1 MNFTHALT
9 LALLP
14 EAMLV
19 GVAAISA
26 IVAIARPG
34 LRPDIHRWIACIG
47 LLGSLAACGLILLGL
62 RQWQSGIAISV
73 WNGGFVIDSFALFIA
88 ILACVTA
95 LATCLI
101 SDTAVRRIPSRMSA
115 FYALILLATA
125 AVEAIA
131 AEREMVTFFI
141 ALASLLICLVAL
153 GALVK
158 TDPRGGVSSFEHLV
172 EGMVGTACVLYGL
185 ALLYGVTG
193 SANLSGVVGTVG
205 SAPGPIALGVAG
217 AVKTAPGA
225 IALGVA
231 LLLLG
236 LCATLGVFPLRQWVG
251 RVASSVPAGAAGFI
265 LAMSLIGGGAALARV
280 TVSGLGP
287 GVGIWRWL
295 VPIIATVALAHAS
308 LSSLRETTLS
318 RFLGQLISAQ
328 AAMLLLGLLAFTTG
342 SRGLPAYGITA
353 FLAGLG
359 ITAIATVAAFGVLA
373 MLQVAGLG
381 DAIAD
386 LRGLSHRSAPAAL
399 LLSVAIATL
408 AGIPPLAGFLSR
420 FLLIAS
426 ATDAHYGW
434 LAIVAVAST
443 LVTVIAATRCIGLLY
458 ADAGDE
464 VPFTLGATP
473 VISRVVASAACLTG
487 VLLVVLIQP
496 LLAVATAGAG
506 PLR

>member
-62 RQWQSGIAISV
+62 RHLQSGIAISV

-115 FYALILLATA
+115 FYALMLLATA

-172 EGMVGTACVLYGL
+172 EGMVGIACVLYGL

-193 SANLSGVVGTVG
+193 SANLSGVAGTVG
-205 SAPGPIALGVAG
+205 A
-217 AVKTAPGA
+217 APGA

-236 LCATLGVFPLRQWVG
+236 LCATLGIFPLRQWVG

-265 LAMSLIGGGAALARV
+265 LAMSLIGGGAAIARV

-295 VPIIATVALAHAS
+295 VPIIAAVALAHAS
-308 LSSLRETTLS
+308 LSALRETTLS

-353 FLAGLG
+353 SLAGLG

-373 MLQVAGLG
+373 MLQVAGLS

-443 LVTVIAATRCIGLLY
+443 LVTMIAAARCIGLLY

-496 LLAVATAGAG
+496 LLALATAGAG
-506 PLR
+506 TLR

>member
-1 MNFTHALT
+1 MKFTHALT

-26 IVAIARPG
+26 IVAMVRPR

-62 RQWQSGIAISV
+62 RGVQSGVAISV
-73 WNGGFVIDSFALFIA
+73 WNGGFVVDSFALFIA

-101 SDTAVRRIPSRMSA
+101 SDTAVRRMPSRMSA
-115 FYALILLATA
+115 FYALILVATA

-141 ALASLLICLVAL
+141 ALVVLLICLVTL
-153 GALVK
+153 GALMK
-158 TDPRGGVSSFEHLV
+158 TDPRGGVSSFEHLI
-172 EGMVGTACVLYGL
+172 EGMVGAACALYGL
-185 ALLYGVTG
+185 VLLYGVTG
-193 SANLSGVVGTVG
+193 STNLSGV
-205 SAPGPIALGVAG
+205 
-217 AVKTAPGA
+217 AVRTAPGV

-231 LLLLG
+231 LLVLG
-236 LCATLGVFPLRQWVG
+236 LCATLGIFPLRQWVG

-265 LAMSLIGGGAALARV
+265 VAMSLIGGGAALARV

-287 GVGIWRWL
+287 GVEIWRWL
-295 VPIIATVALAHAS
+295 VPIIAAVALAHAS
-308 LSSLRETTLS
+308 LSALRETALS

-342 SRGLPAYGITA
+342 SRGLSAYGITA

-381 DAIAD
+381 DAISD
-386 LRGLSHRSAPAAL
+386 LRGLSHRSAPVAL

-434 LAIVAVAST
+434 LAIVAGAST
-443 LVTVIAATRCIGLLY
+443 LVTVIAAARCIGLLY

-473 VISRVVASAACLTG
+473 VISRVVAGAACLTG